1 MYQTATAAICTAILA
16 SVNDAGL
23 LKRDADILIDQ
34 NKIRRAKSRVMRQ
47 TCIDEE
53 LNLRESNIQCIFF
66 DGRIDKTKY
75 MRVGENGGYHQAE
88 RKEDHYSLCS
98 EPGGK
103 YLIHL
108 TVDPEERMGRKAA
121 DHLATLMYD

>member
-1 MYQTATAAICTAILA
+1 
-16 SVNDAGL
+16 
-23 LKRDADILIDQ
+23 
-34 NKIRRAKSRVMRQ
+34 
-47 TCIDEE
+47 
-53 LNLRESNIQCIFF
+53 
-66 DGRIDKTKY
+66 
-75 MRVGENGGYHQAE
+75 MRVGENGGYYQAE

-121 DHLATLMYD
+121 DHLATLMYDWV